1 MVSATLAPTRPNGDP
16 WDDKNDPDAKVCANV
31 GDAGQ
36 LCTLE
41 ASETFT
47 PVWNA
52 TFAGPFAY
60 EQLGS
65 VELSVIDS
73 DFPGQTVVD
82 ELGVLD
88 LRPRWSG
95 APQVWT
101 LSGASV
107 SNLRVEVE
115 PAP

>member
-1 MVSATLAPTRPNGDP
+1 VSAVLAAARPNGEP

-36 LCTLE
+36 VCTLE

-47 PVWNA
+47 PAWNA
-52 TFAGPFAY
+52 TFAGPYAF

-65 VELSVIDS
+65 VEVSVIDS
-73 DFPGQTVVD
+73 DFPGQTVID
-82 ELGVLD
+82 ELGSLD
-88 LRPRWSG
+88 LRPRWRD

-101 LSGASV
+101 VSGASV
-107 SNLRVEVE
+107 SALRLEVE